1 MSTAVHEE
9 MLRYVMTKS
18 DDPEVRARQRL
29 IAKVYVDMTPE
40 VRDELV
46 DEGRREGRLNEAR
59 SVLRRVLA
67 RRKLALSAQ
76 EEARIAACADLATLE
91 RWHDQAMDAASA
103 AEALR

>member
-1 MSTAVHEE
+1 
-9 MLRYVMTKS
+9 MTKS

-46 DEGRREGRLNEAR
+46 EEGRMNEAR

-76 EEARIAACADLATLE
+76 EEARIAGCADLATLE
-91 RWHDQAMDAASA
+91 RWHDQAMDATSA
-103 AEALR
+103 VEALRQD